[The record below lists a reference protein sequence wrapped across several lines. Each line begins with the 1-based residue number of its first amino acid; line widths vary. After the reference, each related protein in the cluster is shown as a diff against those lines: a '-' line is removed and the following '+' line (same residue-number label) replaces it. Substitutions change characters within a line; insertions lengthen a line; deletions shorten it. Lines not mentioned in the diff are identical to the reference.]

1 LWRKS
6 PAVLAR
12 AFDLTALS
20 RLFSP
25 SKSYYGNSFR
35 SAHPSRSCLTLVLLQ
50 AYSRIIDLRAPF
62 CISFSFARLFIATLR
77 CVCALNKRA
86 LCGSGTAILSRP
98 SRTLCQG
105 THTRSYLRTHS
116 LQHTISAWASNKQT
130 NKQALSGSGHAFGDV
145 TLVLHILI
153 DLELIFPWTV
163 VSAPWESS
171 KTDVDPLFA
180 VPGRLS
186 HSSGHEGAAVDYSM
200 RPRDVRAHSLL
211 LVRFICPCQAR
222 CFCLRAF
229 FCALLRV
236 RRVTSACVLFFE
248 FCYVSAA
255 LLLPVCCYVTC
266 QGHHMLTVCHSL
278 LPPT

>member
-211 LVRFICPCQAR
+211 PVRFILSP
-222 CFCLRAF
+222 
-229 FCALLRV
+229 V
-236 RRVTSACVLFFE
+236 RRVASACVLCFFLLCCVSGAILLPACFFLSSATCQPRY
-248 FCYVSAA
+248 FCLCAA
-255 LLLPVCCYVTC
+255 LLSVENTTC
-266 QGHHMLTVCHSL
+266 
-278 LPPT
+278 